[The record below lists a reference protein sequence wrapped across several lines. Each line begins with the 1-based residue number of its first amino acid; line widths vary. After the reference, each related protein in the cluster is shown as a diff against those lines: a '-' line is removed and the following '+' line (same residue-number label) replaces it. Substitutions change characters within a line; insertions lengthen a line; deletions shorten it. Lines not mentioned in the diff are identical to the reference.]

1 MVRYNIEYSFELLI
15 RPKYFKKALDI
26 FNNLHSDE
34 MLQENAESIKN
45 IANKQLYPVRDI
57 YKYKNVDNPSK
68 PFSNLKEA
76 FTHWNIASDNTLN
89 IFINKLT
96 KDLTIKG
103 KYNDLWYQQDFLL
116 CQLASVLKDTEIFI
130 KCEDLSNY
138 LWIIEDHTFR
148 QEKWTPLII
157 NYEKDE
163 SSSDSELE
171 ESIENFKIA
180 L

>member
-15 RPKYFKKALDI
+15 RPKYFRRALDI

-34 MLQENAESIKN
+34 MLQENAQSIKN

-68 PFSNLKEA
+68 LFSNLKEA
-76 FTHWNIASDNTLN
+76 FTHWNIASDNSLN
-89 IFINKLT
+89 IFIDKLT
-96 KDLTIKG
+96 KDLTIQG

-116 CQLASVLKDTEIFI
+116 SQLAPVLRDVEIKI

-138 LWIIEDHTFR
+138 LWIIEDHEFR
-148 QEKWTPLII
+148 EEHWTPLYI
-157 NYEKDE
+157 NYEKDD
-163 SSSDSELE
+163 SDSDSDLE
-171 ESIENFKIA
+171 DSIENFKLA
-180 L
+180 F